1 MIGRKESHETLMWK
15 REGFMKRHVR
25 TKPLGHCHVGL
36 AANSRRI
43 SSDPLPNDL
52 CGRSAIQGLHTSI
65 SFQQRR

>member
-1 MIGRKESHETLMWK
+1 MIARKEPQKTLMWK
-15 REGFMKRHVR
+15 KEGFMKRHVR

-52 CGRSAIQGLHTSI
+52 FGRSAIQGLQTGI

>member
-1 MIGRKESHETLMWK
+1 MIARKESQKTLMWK
-15 REGFMKRHVR
+15 KEGFMKRHVR

-52 CGRSAIQGLHTSI
+52 LGG
-65 SFQQRR
+65 QRFRGSTLA